1 MGLFG
6 RKKRDEETDNLIA
19 SLQMNM
25 ANNYKDAAQQDYRKL
40 VEVFEQKK
48 ASGAYSEKILPEYEK
63 RMKGFSEKLEGY
75 SHGDQ
80 KPYWTK
86 E

>member
-1 MGLFG
+1 MGLF
-6 RKKRDEETDNLIA
+6 KKRRDPETDHLIA

-25 ANNYKDAAQQDYRKL
+25 ANNYKDAAQADFRKL
-40 VEVFEQKK
+40 K
-48 ASGAYSEKILPEYEK
+48 ALYDEKTESGAYPAKLQTEYDRIMAE
-63 RMKGFSEKLEGY
+63 FAEKLQFY

-80 KPYWTK
+80 KPYWTR